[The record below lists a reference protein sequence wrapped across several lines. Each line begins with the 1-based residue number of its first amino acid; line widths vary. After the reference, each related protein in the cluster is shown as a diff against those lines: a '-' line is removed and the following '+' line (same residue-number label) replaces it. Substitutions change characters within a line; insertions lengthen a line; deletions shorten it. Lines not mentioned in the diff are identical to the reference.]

1 MRKRFVGMIMVL
13 VLCTMQVMSVMA
25 SNSSSLPTEAVYDLE
40 KGGTQT
46 FEILDKNNNIME
58 VTIEELI
65 GKNRVSNGSYK
76 VTYNSI
82 GCWTAGFV
90 VDISN
95 NKIMKAHSP
104 FHVALTGFIRNAGL
118 ARESY
123 SKVIYRFNYSVGVV
137 TLITGFQAVISGTTL
152 KAIAL

>member
-1 MRKRFVGMIMVL
+1 MIL

-25 SNSSSLPTEAVYDLE
+25 TESSSLPTEAVYDLE

-46 FEILDKNNNIME
+46 FEILDKNNNTVE
-58 VTIEELI
+58 VTIEELSE
-65 GKNRVSNGSYK
+65 KSRVSNGSYK
-76 VTYNSI
+76 VTYNSL
-82 GCWTAGFV
+82 GCWTAGFI

-95 NKIMKAHSP
+95 NKIMKAYSP
-104 FHVALTGFIRNAGL
+104 FHVALTGFIRNAAL
-118 ARESY
+118 SRESY

>member
-46 FEILDKNNNIME
+46 FEILDKNNNIIE

-65 GKNRVSNGSYK
+65 GN
-76 VTYNSI
+76 I
-82 GCWTAGFV
+82 
-90 VDISN
+90 
-95 NKIMKAHSP
+95 
-104 FHVALTGFIRNAGL
+104 
-118 ARESY
+118 
-123 SKVIYRFNYSVGVV
+123 
-137 TLITGFQAVISGTTL
+137 
-152 KAIAL
+152 